1 MKRHTLLG
9 AIGVLVLVAGC
20 AATDVATPAPDPTS
34 PPPTTTGTPA
44 ATTPNPASPEASMG
58 GEPTASPEPSRPAD
72 ALLDRTFTDVRSG
85 ETFTLAELAASEGP
99 VLLEPMAIWCSS
111 CLSQQRNV
119 SAAHEVGGFT
129 SVSLDVDLSEAP
141 ADLADYADREGFDWR
156 FAMADAELYRLLQ
169 ERFGIG
175 ATNPPSTPLIVI
187 EPDGTVR
194 PLDFGVGIR
203 SAEQLL
209 AELGAG

>member
-1 MKRHTLLG
+1 MG
-9 AIGVLVLVAGC
+9 
-20 AATDVATPAPDPTS
+20 DV
-34 PPPTTTGTPA
+34 
-44 ATTPNPASPEASMG
+44 
-58 GEPTASPEPSRPAD
+58 PTASPEPTREAD

-85 ETFTLAELAASEGP
+85 ETFTLAELAANEGP

-119 SAAHEVGGFT
+119 SEAHEVGGFT
-129 SVSLDVDLSEAP
+129 SVSLDVDLSEAA

-156 FAMADAELYRLLQ
+156 FAMADAELFRLLQ

-203 SAEQLL
+203 SADQLL

>member
-34 PPPTTTGTPA
+34 PPPTTTATPA

-58 GEPTASPEPSRPAD
+58 GVPTATPEPPREAD

-99 VLLEPMAIWCSS
+99 VLLEPMASWCSR